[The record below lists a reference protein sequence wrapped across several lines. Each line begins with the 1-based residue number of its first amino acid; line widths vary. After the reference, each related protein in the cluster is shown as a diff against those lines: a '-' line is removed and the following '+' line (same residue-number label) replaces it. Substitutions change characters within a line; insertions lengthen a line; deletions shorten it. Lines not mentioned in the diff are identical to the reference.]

1 MVFEICQSF
10 NFPKCIIEFKV
21 FETRRN
27 FETFWQKVVFTKLEI
42 MIIASYEN
50 ALLCQQKFIELQM
63 TTLADAFSICLGKPQ
78 ELLSRRR

>member
-1 MVFEICQSF
+1 
-10 NFPKCIIEFKV
+10 
-21 FETRRN
+21 
-27 FETFWQKVVFTKLEI
+27 

-78 ELLSRRR
+78 ELFSRRRWTTVWAKMVGR